1 MLLLLRD
8 RERERERQTRGEIER
23 ERERYRLKDSEKRER
38 ERERGSR
45 SLHVDPPQTPPLLLQ
60 SDFQGSDLVGDG
72 RRVKQVQTKLGF
84 DDARSSSR
92 IPRLL
97 VIFSL
102 LCVVTRREPS
112 RRLDAFVGSFRAIF
126 AHNTEIGRG
135 ALQLVTLLFKMHLES
150 GVLELQRVHSSDALR
165 ATARTLRWCLRW
177 RCGHYLAD
185 L

>member
-1 MLLLLRD
+1 MDTGEKWTPARSGRHFEVVLSAD
-8 RERERERQTRGEIER
+8 RGKITTKLGFDDARQTLVR
-23 ERERYRLKDSEKRER
+23 
-38 ERERGSR
+38 
-45 SLHVDPPQTPPLLLQ
+45 
-60 SDFQGSDLVGDG
+60 QGSDLVGDG

>member
-1 MLLLLRD
+1 M
-8 RERERERQTRGEIER
+8 ERA
-23 ERERYRLKDSEKRER
+23 
-38 ERERGSR
+38 
-45 SLHVDPPQTPPLLLQ
+45 
-60 SDFQGSDLVGDG
+60 
-72 RRVKQVQTKLGF
+72 KQVQTKLGF

-135 ALQLVTLLFKMHLES
+135 ALQLVTLLVKMHLES
-150 GVLELQRVHSSDALR
+150 VTKLFSQRSSGPTEAGDDA
-165 ATARTLRWCLRW
+165 A
-177 RCGHYLAD
+177 
-185 L
+185 